1 MDFFELIKNYG
12 NGKGEK
18 IMWEVTKNVSD
29 FIKPLKESNP
39 EDYWL
44 FIKNTF
50 ATLNGPHYNE
60 DFAMWQINRM
70 YYKNKNG
77 EKITSPHYSKDKY
90 KSVYE
95 SIKSRLNN
103 NNYNL
108 WDIAVTMEMVYSD
121 NVCLYMSWWDNITED
136 MLLEKV
142 TDEVI
147 NYLNDDD
154 DTEGKIWNRFN
165 K

>member
-50 ATLNGPHYNE
+50 GIL
-60 DFAMWQINRM
+60 
-70 YYKNKNG
+70 
-77 EKITSPHYSKDKY
+77 
-90 KSVYE
+90 
-95 SIKSRLNN
+95 
-103 NNYNL
+103 
-108 WDIAVTMEMVYSD
+108 
-121 NVCLYMSWWDNITED
+121 
-136 MLLEKV
+136 
-142 TDEVI
+142 
-147 NYLNDDD
+147 
-154 DTEGKIWNRFN
+154 
-165 K
+165 